1 MNEAIVNAFAKDV
14 DPRFIIGPTKL
25 GAMMNRSRW
34 WAQDLLR
41 SWWIDQQNGGP
52 VRVFRRRI
60 SRGRMA
66 YATTMN
72 VLDAVFGRRDRAT
85 ERRIT
90 SIERDL
96 ERAFARIAELEQRIG
111 RRR

>member
-1 MNEAIVNAFAKDV
+1 MKEEILNTYVKDI
-14 DPRFIIGPTKL
+14 DPRFIVGPTKL
-25 GAMMNRSRW
+25 GAMMRRSRW

-41 SWWIDQQNGGP
+41 SWWVDQMNGGP

-66 YATTMN
+66 YATTMT
-72 VLDAVFGRRDRAT
+72 VIDAVFGRRDHVT
-85 ERRIT
+85 ERRLV
-90 SIERDL
+90 SLERDL
-96 ERAFARIAELEQRIG
+96 ERAFVRIAELEQRIG